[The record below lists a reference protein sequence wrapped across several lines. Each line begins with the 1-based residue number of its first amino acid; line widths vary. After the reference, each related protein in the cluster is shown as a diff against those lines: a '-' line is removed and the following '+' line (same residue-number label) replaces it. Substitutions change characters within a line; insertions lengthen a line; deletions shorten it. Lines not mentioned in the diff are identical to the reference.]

1 MTVRITKPEFNLRD
15 KLNYLDFDRVPYQ
28 KMPAGSIIQIVTG
41 ETDTQFNSSSSS
53 YVNVGL
59 SATISPKFSSSKIYI
74 VVMNTVQQQGNRT
87 RVTLHSSVTNATMHG
102 SSNGLQAYEG
112 NGVNMACNIIALDS
126 PNITSAVTYN
136 MQMMNTGGSLHFA
149 QAATHKGRMVLME
162 VRQ

>member
-1 MTVRITKPEFNLRD
+1 MSSELRVD
-15 KLNYLDFDRVPYQ
+15 KIVPVDGV
-28 KMPAGSIIQIVTG
+28 PTGGGGGIIQVVTG
-41 ETDTQFNSSSSS
+41 ETDSQFNSTSSS

-59 SATISPKFSSSKIYI
+59 SATITPKFNSSKIYI

-112 NGVNMACNIIALDS
+112 NGVNMACNLIALDS
-126 PNITSAVTYN
+126 PNTTSAVTYN

-162 VRQ
+162 VSA

>member
-15 KLNYLDFDRVPYQ
+15 KLNHLDFDRVSYQ
-28 KMPAGSIIQIVTG
+28 KMPAGSFIQIVTG
-41 ETDTQFNSSSSS
+41 ETDSQFNSTSSS

-59 SATISPKFSSSKIYI
+59 SATITPKFSSSKIYI

-126 PNITSAVTYN
+126 PNTTSAVTYN

>member
-15 KLNYLDFDRVPYQ
+15 KLNHLDFDRVPYQ
-28 KMPAGSIIQIVTG
+28 KMPAGSFIQIVTG
-41 ETDTQFNSSSSS
+41 ETDSQFNSTSSS

-59 SATISPKFSSSKIYI
+59 SATISPKFNTSKIYI
-74 VVMNTVQQQGNRT
+74 VVMNTIQQQGNRT
-87 RVTLHSSVTNATMHG
+87 RVTLHSSNTNATMHG

-126 PNITSAVTYN
+126 PNTTSAVTYN

>member
-1 MTVRITKPEFNLRD
+1 MSSELRVD
-15 KLNYLDFDRVPYQ
+15 KIIPVDGVPT
-28 KMPAGSIIQIVTG
+28 GGGGGIIQVVTG
-41 ETDTQFNSSSSS
+41 ETDSQFNSTSSS

-59 SATISPKFSSSKIYI
+59 SATISPKFNTSKIYI
-74 VVMNTVQQQGNRT
+74 VVMNTIQQQGNRT
-87 RVTLHSSVTNATMHG
+87 RVTLHSSNTNATMHG

-126 PNITSAVTYN
+126 PNTTNPITYN

>member
-15 KLNYLDFDRVPYQ
+15 KLNHLDFDRVPYQ
-28 KMPAGSIIQIVTG
+28 KMPAGSFIQIVTG
-41 ETDTQFNSSSSS
+41 ETDSQFNSTSSS

-59 SATISPKFSSSKIYI
+59 SATISPKFNTSKIYI
-74 VVMNTVQQQGNRT
+74 VVMNTIQQQGNRT
-87 RVTLHSSVTNATMHG
+87 RVTLHSSNTNATMHG

-126 PNITSAVTYN
+126 PNTTNPITYN

>member
-15 KLNYLDFDRVPYQ
+15 KLNHLDFDRVPYQ
-28 KMPAGSIIQIVTG
+28 KMPAGSFIQIVTG
-41 ETDTQFNSSSSS
+41 ETDSQFNSTSSS

-74 VVMNTVQQQGNRT
+74 VVMNTVQQQGDRT
-87 RVTLHSSVTNATMHG
+87 RVTLHSSNTNATMHG

-126 PNITSAVTYN
+126 PNTTNPITYN

>member
-15 KLNYLDFDRVPYQ
+15 KLNHLDFDRVSYQ
-28 KMPAGSIIQIVTG
+28 KMPAGSFIQIVTG
-41 ETDTQFNSSSSS
+41 ETDSQFNSTSSS

-59 SATISPKFSSSKIYI
+59 SATISPKFNTSKIYI
-74 VVMNTVQQQGNRT
+74 VVMNTIQQQGNRT
-87 RVTLHSSVTNATMHG
+87 RVTLHSSNTNATMHG

-126 PNITSAVTYN
+126 PNTTNPITYN

-162 VRQ
+162 VSG

>member
-15 KLNYLDFDRVPYQ
+15 KLNHLDFDRVPYQ
-28 KMPAGSIIQIVTG
+28 KMPAGSFIQIVTG
-41 ETDTQFNSSSSS
+41 ETDSQFNSTSSS

-74 VVMNTVQQQGNRT
+74 VVMNTVQQQGDRT
-87 RVTLHSSVTNATMHG
+87 RVTLHSSNTNATMHG

-126 PNITSAVTYN
+126 PNTTSPVTYN